1 VVDREMRKSI
11 FETAWYQTIEQ
22 RICDT
27 LNAEKGYLSASTAK
41 SPRAVGD
48 AIQDILGDRF
58 LSLIGADVCKK
69 YSADFAR
76 RAMADLAFEDCEGFY
91 YVVDVKTHRLST
103 AFNMPNLTSVDR
115 LARFYESDDNFFVVL
130 MVVYDLKGL
139 DVLVE
144 RVHFVSIEFLK
155 WDCLTI
161 GALGWGQVQIANS
174 NRILIDSS
182 KSRKDWMLQMCDI
195 LIDEFYPRELGKID
209 KRIDRFRKLKLFW
222 EQHA

>member
-1 VVDREMRKSI
+1 MRRSI
-11 FETAWYQTIEQ
+11 FETDWYHTIEQ
-22 RICDT
+22 RICDA

-41 SPRAVGD
+41 STRAVGD

-58 LSLIGADVCKK
+58 KSLVGTDICKD

-76 RAMADLAFEDCEGFY
+76 RAMADLAFEDYEGFY

-103 AFNMPNLTSVDR
+103 TFNMPNLTSVDR
-115 LARFYESDDNFFVVL
+115 LARFYESDDNFFVAL
-130 MVVYDLKGL
+130 LVVYDLKDL
-139 DVLVE
+139 DVVVE
-144 RVHFVSIEFLK
+144 RVHFVPVEFLA

-161 GALGWGQVQIANS
+161 GALGWGQIQIANS
-174 NRILIDSS
+174 NRILIDPSQ
-182 KSRKDWMLQMCDI
+182 SRRDWMLRMCDI

-222 EQHA
+222 EQHI

>member
-1 VVDREMRKSI
+1 MRKSI
-11 FETAWYQTIEQ
+11 FETAWHQTIEQ

-27 LNAEKGYLSASTAK
+27 LNAEKGYLSTSTAK
-41 SPRAVGD
+41 STRAVGD

-58 LSLIGADVCKK
+58 ESLVGADVCKN

-76 RAMADLAFEDCEGFY
+76 RAMADLAFEDREGFY
-91 YVVDVKTHRLST
+91 YVVDVKTHRVST

-130 MVVYDLKGL
+130 LIAYDLKGL

-144 RVHFVSIEFLK
+144 RVHFVPIEFLE

-161 GALGWGQVQIANS
+161 GALGWGQIQIANS
-174 NRILIDSS
+174 NRILTDSS
-182 KSRKDWMLQMCDI
+182 KSRKDWMLRMCDI
-195 LIDEFYPRELGKID
+195 LTDEFCPRELGKID
-209 KRIDRFRKLKLFW
+209 KRIGRFRKVRQFW
-222 EQHA
+222 EQHV